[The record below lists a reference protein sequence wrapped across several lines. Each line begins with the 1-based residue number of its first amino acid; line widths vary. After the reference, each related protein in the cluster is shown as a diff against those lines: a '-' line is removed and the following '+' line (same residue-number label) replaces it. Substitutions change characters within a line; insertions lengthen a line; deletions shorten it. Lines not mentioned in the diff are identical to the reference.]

1 MTDPAGIVL
10 RAPEPSDL
18 DVLFRMEN
26 DEALWTVSC
35 NAAPYSRRQLLTY
48 IEESVHD
55 LFAEHQVR
63 FVIET
68 GGSVTGCIDLTDV
81 DAVQSRA
88 QVGIA
93 LLPEYRGRGLA
104 AAALS
109 RVCDYAVRRLR
120 LHQLTAYVP
129 CDNEASL
136 KLFESA
142 GFERSGLLKDW
153 LWAGEDYSD
162 VVVLQKIFEKKSL

>member
-1 MTDPAGIVL
+1 MTDAAGIIL

-35 NAAPYSRRQLLTY
+35 NVAPYSRRQLRTY

-63 FVIET
+63 FVIEADDA
-68 GGSVTGCIDLTDV
+68 VTGCVDLTDV

-93 LLPEYRGRGLA
+93 LLPEYRGKGLA
-104 AAALS
+104 SAALN

-120 LHQLTAYVP
+120 LHQLTAYIP
-129 CDNEASL
+129 CENESSL
-136 KLFESA
+136 KLFERA

-153 LWAGEDYSD
+153 LWAGERYSD
-162 VVVLQKIFEKKSL
+162 VVVLQKIFEKKSC